1 MANFVDILIGEKSY
15 KLEVAS
21 SPEEQSK
28 GLSGKVN
35 LPASQGMI
43 FVFPFMGIHVFHMV
57 GMNFPLDILW
67 VDFSGKIQSITHD
80 VPPAMADATLESA
93 PKYMSP
99 CPVSMVVELVGGSAK
114 RNRTNGI

>member
-1 MANFVDILIGEKSY
+1 MANFVDILIREKSY

-43 FVFPFMGIHVFHMV
+43 FVFPFMGTHVFHMV

-67 VDFSGKIQSITHD
+67 IDFSGKIACEMISVPQSHI
-80 VPPAMADATLESA
+80 VI
-93 PKYMSP
+93 
-99 CPVSMVVELVGGSAK
+99 V
-114 RNRTNGI
+114 